1 MRPAM
6 LLLSCIILGTVT
18 PSQAQLLKKIKDKV
32 NKTINNTTD
41 SDSKSD
47 ESSSNNESS
56 TNKASS
62 SSQPS
67 RNDNSAKWC
76 DTVKTDVVGADGVQ
90 YTLAYSSPNR
100 IDILYDESVIG
111 LANDAK
117 GYRMILS
124 ERVNNK
130 TQYTVVENGKVIN
143 TDTKVN
149 PEYILKSRTKKK
161 EDDGTSNNNEPLSK
175 YIIGDTLKNTVAATG
190 AKSVTVK
197 KVDDDQ
203 FAMAMELAKQSDDY
217 KNMSEEEK
225 KEFEESFRKAKE
237 ANGAM
242 AGKTIDIPAQQGGT
256 YAAVTGYYVVI
267 KGKKYGKFQMP
278 PAVEVSADETKF
290 FAVGISENAEPIMYI
305 NGKKTALDKNKFAG
319 ISGKIIHS
327 PDDKKFAYVE
337 QKKMSDKELEE
348 FTKSVE
354 AMSRPLPYN
363 VIRPDGSTSTV
374 TDYDQSGEFRLTN
387 SGVIVNMNEQTGE
400 VYGDGK
406 RIGKFSMQGNDRLNS
421 DALLIG
427 NDISQVA
434 YYNGSEGSFTYLD
447 GTTRKLNIMFPKV
460 IFEGGKSYLTW
471 FRKCGNKIFIAR
483 FAY

>member
-1 MRPAM
+1 MRPAI
-6 LLLSCIILGTVT
+6 LLLTCILLGTVT
-18 PSQAQLLKKIKDKV
+18 PTQAQLLKKLKEKV
-32 NKTINNTTD
+32 NKTINNTSD
-41 SDSKSD
+41 SESKSD
-47 ESSSNNESS
+47 ESSSGNESS
-56 TNKASS
+56 SG
-62 SSQPS
+62 QPS
-67 RNDNSAKWC
+67 KNDNSAKWC

-90 YTLAYSSPNR
+90 YTLAYSSANR

-130 TQYTVVENGKVIN
+130 TQYTVVENGKVLN

-149 PEYILKSRTKKK
+149 PEYILKGRSTRKK
-161 EDDGTSNNNEPLSK
+161 EDDGTTAKEPLSK
-175 YIIGDTLKNTVAATG
+175 YIVGDTLKNTVAATG

-225 KEFEESFRKAKE
+225 KEFEESFKKAKE

-278 PAVEVSADETKF
+278 PALEVSNDETKF
-290 FAVGISENAEPIMYI
+290 LAVGIDENAAPIMI
-305 NGKKTALDKNKFAG
+305 VNGKKTALDKNKFAG
-319 ISGKIIHS
+319 ISGQIIRS
-327 PDDKKFAYVE
+327 PDDKKFVYVE

-354 AMSRPLPYN
+354 SMSKPITYN
-363 VIRPDGSTSTV
+363 VIRPDGSASTV

-387 SGVIVNMNEQTGE
+387 SGVVVNMNEQTGE

-421 DALLIG
+421 DAILIG

-460 IFEGGKSYLTW
+460 IFDGGKSYLTW